1 MTLLLIL
8 CTLCPGVFAF
18 DFTQDVTWEHFD
30 AEKQK
35 SKLQLS
41 CDVFP
46 EFCNQKAF
54 EKSEFDLQMYLN
66 AAITE
71 SNISGPDSAAT
82 VGYLLDAADFLYR
95 RRSSRFPSTV
105 SYLNQRIKR
114 LSFEERSKI
123 VSKIFRFLMNLCH
136 ENEEVGGFPLVQ
148 TLLDFCEKDDIPV
161 KLSTAHAL
169 FRLQAQYSDYGRQ
182 VAPNGRRDT
191 LVLLLTRAAS
201 KLFDRLDPHS
211 SDALQAHE
219 RLAVLYEERGNSELA
234 VQEFLYLS
242 RLNDRNFVGEMKRA
256 DILLRL
262 MKAYN
267 AEHRYSETAS
277 IFQKH
282 QELFKTL
289 QSATQVSEIVSSL
302 LSDDAYNQGLQI
314 ASKIFPYFEWNG
326 VKTGVGGRHHSFYPF
341 THLPSYQLRG
351 WMVICK
357 DRGRTDMAKYLY
369 KSCLRVAKTAHKDL
383 APEFSNVTKIPS
395 QLGIAI

>member
-1 MTLLLIL
+1 MALSFTLF
-8 CTLCPGVFAF
+8 TLCQGAFAF
-18 DFTQDVTWEHFD
+18 EINQDVSWEHFD

-35 SKLQLS
+35 SKLRLD

-54 EKSEFDLQMYLN
+54 EKSEFDFQMYLN

-105 SYLNQRIKR
+105 SYLNERIKK
-114 LSFEERSKI
+114 LNADERNK
-123 VSKIFRFLMNLCH
+123 VVLKIFWFLMNLCH
-136 ENEEVGGFPLVQ
+136 EEEEVGGFPLVQ
-148 TLLDFCEKDDIPV
+148 TLLDFCGKDDIPV
-161 KLSTAHAL
+161 KLSTAHSL

-182 VAPNGRRDT
+182 VAPDGRREI

-201 KLFDRLDPHS
+201 KLFDKLDPHS
-211 SDALQAHE
+211 SDAVHAHE
-219 RLAVLYEERGNSELA
+219 RLAVLFEERGNSELA
-234 VQEFLYLS
+234 VQEFLYVS
-242 RLNDRNFVGEMKRA
+242 SLNDRNFVGEMKRT

-302 LSDDAYNQGLQI
+302 LSDGAYNQGLQI

-341 THLPSYQLRG
+341 THLPSYQLRA
-351 WMVICK
+351 WMDICK
-357 DRGRTDMAKYLY
+357 EQGRTDMAKYLY
-369 KSCLRVAKTAHKDL
+369 KSCLRVAKTSHKDI

-395 QLGIAI
+395 QLGIAF